1 MPNDEIKQG
10 EGHLCYDWYHYLWH
24 LIAIGALRDRQ
35 PRIPEA
41 RLPHEAAYLLE
52 ADAWALLGNDSPG
65 YGEVIAQI
73 DTGVNSSHPNL
84 DPRVRPAVSFAA
96 HPFGLCYETPKQQK
110 PVLRGPEKERGA
122 SFVSGDTWRWAA
134 SLIRSSNNAE
144 EIDVQKSLLRTL
156 KNGRGVIQETAETS
170 RMRYS
175 AHGTACAG
183 LIVGAPAAGSAKSKP
198 FSDGEGAIP
207 YWGVA
212 PGAELLPIEISARP
226 DAAQLI
232 LAFLYARDQ
241 KVSVIHFP
249 REVPDPW
256 RAHRSYPGFGDNRY
270 TSEKLAKPVWDYF
283 EKLFEAISEEIP
295 IVCAAGN
302 DGYDHPIYPA
312 SKARESNG
320 VVAVAAVTYRARRSA
335 YSNYSGDPTD
345 NSVTIAAPSD
355 DQEVL
360 TRCQIRLD
368 RESPRS
374 RDHNFDIYDR
384 IPEVEYAPQG
394 VFTTDIPGHHGY
406 SGGQLE
412 GVQPQNVERRD
423 RAGLYTV
430 FGGTSAASA
439 IVAGA
444 AALLQAKHRSS
455 GRPLTGMEVK
465 AKITQSGAREVSW
478 PWLGKGKVPILP
490 DSPNCERK
498 VPAFDQQFGA
508 GLLDLRKLLS

>member
-1 MPNDEIKQG
+1 MTDDIKKG

-24 LIAIGALRDRQ
+24 LIAIGALRDRA
-35 PRIPEA
+35 RIPET

-52 ADAWALLGNDSPG
+52 ADAWDLLATDKPG

-84 DPRVRPAVSFAA
+84 DPRIRPAVSFAA
-96 HPFGLCYETPKQQK
+96 HPFGLSYVTPKQQ
-110 PVLRGPEKERGA
+110 PAVLRGPEKQQSK
-122 SFVSGDTWRWAA
+122 SFVGDDTWAWAEG
-134 SLIRSSNNAE
+134 LIKSRNNAQE
-144 EIDVQKSLLRTL
+144 VEVQKSLLRAL
-156 KNGRGVIQETAETS
+156 KDGRGVIQETAETS

-183 LIVGAPAAGSAKSKP
+183 LMVGAPEASPAKLRQ
-198 FSDGEGAIP
+198 FGNGEGAIP
-207 YWGVA
+207 YWGAA

-256 RAHRSYPGFGDNRY
+256 RAHRSYPGHGDSRY
-270 TSEKLAKPVWDYF
+270 TSVEQAKPIWDYF

-295 IVCAAGN
+295 IICAAGN
-302 DGYDHPIYPA
+302 DGYDHLIYPA
-312 SKARESNG
+312 SKAGESNG
-320 VVAVAAVTYRARRSA
+320 VIAVAAVTYRARRSA

-345 NSVTIAAPSD
+345 NSVTISAPSD
-355 DQEVL
+355 DQEVC

-374 RDHNFDIYDR
+374 RDHNFDIYEKL
-384 IPEVEYAPQG
+384 PQVEYAPQG
-394 VFTTDIPGHHGY
+394 VLTTDIPGYHGY

-412 GVQPQNVERRD
+412 GIQPPTVESRD

-444 AALLQAKHRSS
+444 AALLQSKHRST
-455 GRPLTGMEVK
+455 GRPLNGIEVK
-465 AKITQSGAREVSW
+465 AKMIQSGAKEVSW
-478 PWLGKGKVPILP
+478 PWLEKANVPILP
-490 DSPNCERK
+490 DSPNCERR
-498 VPAFDQQFGA
+498 VPSFDQQFGA